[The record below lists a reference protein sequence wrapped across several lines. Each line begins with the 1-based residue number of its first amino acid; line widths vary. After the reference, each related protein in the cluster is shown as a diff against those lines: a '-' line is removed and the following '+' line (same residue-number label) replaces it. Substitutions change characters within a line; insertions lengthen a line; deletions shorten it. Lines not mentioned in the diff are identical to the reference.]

1 MGISSSQKFG
11 SLKACRTLK
20 KKKGWGEGRRKEGR
34 GVSMVGENELALG
47 AGGRGLQIT
56 SRPALI
62 TEYLIALTWA
72 SLAPDK
78 GRAGRA
84 YLVCNHSLNH
94 FFVAPKQ
101 WDLGAKANNFC
112 AGRVS
117 SPSLIFPPSGPG
129 THGVICAEIGSWL
142 TPTMS
147 YPLGGPREGETRDTW
162 GELCFPVADL

>member
-1 MGISSSQKFG
+1 MV
-11 SLKACRTLK
+11 R
-20 KKKGWGEGRRKEGR
+20 GEWIDSGG
-34 GVSMVGENELALG
+34 
-47 AGGRGLQIT
+47 GGRGLQIT

-62 TEYLIALTWA
+62 AEYLIALTWA
-72 SLAPDK
+72 SLAPGK
-78 GRAGRA
+78 GRAAHA

-117 SPSLIFPPSGPG
+117 SPSLIFPPSGTG

-162 GELCFPVADL
+162 GELCFPVADLWSPSGHRCEVNPYNSGSVTGGIKWY